1 MLAFVTILLI
11 AGLYALVILI
21 TGSIPAASNFFGHT
35 LGIIGFVLMVM
46 TEVLYSL
53 RKRSRSA
60 RWGRMSNWLK
70 FHIYTG
76 LVGPFLV
83 LLHSSWKF
91 NGIAGVVML
100 LTVLVV
106 FSGFI
111 GRYIYTSVP
120 RSVDGVAYEKEMLE
134 SEIARIELQMKNWL
148 ADQTVDIRK
157 AGVRL
162 ASVPPA
168 MYSNSFFAI
177 LGRTFSDLEYRYQVW
192 QQKKILQSGQKMR
205 LMQLEAMLS
214 RKRVLERQI
223 SSLAYARKM
232 LSLWHTIHVPIG
244 ITLFTSAIIHIGGA
258 IYYATFLH

>member
-1 MLAFVTILLI
+1 MILI
-11 AGLYALVILI
+11 AFFYGGVVLA

-35 LGIIGFVLMVM
+35 LGIIGFILMLM
-46 TEVLYSL
+46 TEILYSL

-60 RWGRMSNWLK
+60 RWGRMAYWLK

-100 LTVLVV
+100 LTMLIV
-106 FSGFI
+106 FSGFV

-120 RSVDGVAYEKEMLE
+120 RSVDGIAYEKEFLE
-134 SEIARIELQMKNWL
+134 SEIANIEIDMNKWL
-148 ADQTVDIRK
+148 ADQAVDVRN

-162 ASVPPA
+162 ASVPPSS
-168 MYSNSFFAI
+168 YTNSFFAI
-177 LGRTFSDLEYRYQVW
+177 LGRSFSDFEYHYRVW
-192 QQKKILQSGQKMR
+192 QQKKLLRSGQKM
-205 LMQLEAMLS
+205 QLKQLDVLLS

-244 ITLFTSAIIHIGGA
+244 ITLFIAAIMHIGGA
-258 IYYATFLH
+258 IYYATLLH